1 MKIAASTLA
10 LLAAGSLMIASA
22 FAGAAEPAATNL
34 KPGPPPLERFIKPL
48 GITPS
53 QQAKLKPI
61 FAEAQAQAAT
71 DVKEASTDGKK
82 PNPAEMAKT
91 QSMRQ
96 ADLRLR
102 LATVLTPE
110 QLTGYEQLTASSTP
124 REQTAEMHSA
134 HGHRDVDTPATARD
148 AESQRP

>member
-1 MKIAASTLA
+1 MKMFASTLA
-10 LLAAGSLMIASA
+10 SLAFGVLLISGGTLRAADPAPASLS
-22 FAGAAEPAATNL
+22 
-34 KPGPPPLERFIKPL
+34 PGPAPLERFVKPL
-48 GITPS
+48 GITPA

-61 FAEAQAQAAT
+61 FAEAQAQAAM

-82 PNPAEMAKT
+82 PNPTEMAKT

-110 QLTGYEQLTASSTP
+110 QLTGYEQMTVSSTP
-124 REQTAEMHSA
+124 REQAAEMHSA

>member
-1 MKIAASTLA
+1 MKTCVSTLA
-10 LLAAGSLMIASA
+10 AFAAVVLMISGAVS
-22 FAGAAEPAATNL
+22 GAAEPAAPSL
-34 KPGPPPLERFIKPL
+34 APGPPPLERFIKPL
-48 GITPS
+48 GITPA
-53 QQAKLKPI
+53 QRAKLEPI
-61 FAEAQAQAAT
+61 FAEARAQAAR

-82 PNPAEMAKT
+82 PDPTEMAKT
-91 QSMRQ
+91 QGMRQ

-102 LATVLTPE
+102 LATVLSPE

-124 REQTAEMHSA
+124 REQSAEMHGG